1 MSQTPQERLRGS
13 IVPLVTPFD
22 DANQID
28 AAAIE
33 RLVDWQLAA
42 GTHGIS
48 VGGTTGEP
56 SALTA
61 AEREQLFRVTMA
73 AVAGRAP
80 VVLGS
85 GSNNIEE
92 TLALT
97 GVAAQLGADAALV
110 IVPYYNKPSQEGL
123 FQHFRTVAA
132 SVPSLPIIVY
142 NIPGRTAANMEPETL
157 KRLRSACPNVIGVKE
172 ANRDFEQVS
181 AVLAT
186 VGRDFLVYSGIE
198 ALCYPMLA
206 VGGAGHIS
214 ATANIL
220 PAPVADLYNLVA
232 RNDYAA
238 ARDLHFHLL
247 ALNQA
252 LFWETNP
259 APVKAAMGMMG
270 LIRPAVRLPL
280 VSISEAHRAGLE
292 QILREYGI
300 PITDSAASDFPG
312 REGPA

>member
-1 MSQTPQERLRGS
+1 MNQQPEQRLRGS

-22 DANQID
+22 DENHLD
-28 AAAIE
+28 EAALK
-33 RLVDWQLAA
+33 RLVDWQLES

-56 SALTA
+56 SALSI
-61 AEREQLFRVTMA
+61 AEREQLFRATVA
-73 AVAGRAP
+73 AVAQRAP
-80 VVLGS
+80 VVLGT

-97 GVAAQLGADAALV
+97 QIAAELEADAALV

-123 FQHFRTVAA
+123 FQHFRTVA
-132 SVPSLPIIVY
+132 SSQPNLPVIVY
-142 NIPGRTAANMEPETL
+142 NIPGRTATNMEPETL
-157 KRLRSACPNVIGVKE
+157 KRLRHACPNVIGVKE

-181 AVLAT
+181 QVLHT

-220 PAPVADLYNLVA
+220 PRPVADIYNLVA
-232 RNDYAA
+232 AGDFAG
-238 ARDLHFHLL
+238 ARDLHFDLL
-247 ALNQA
+247 AVNQA

-270 LIRPAVRLPL
+270 LIRPHVRLPL
-280 VSISEAHRAGLE
+280 VSITAAHHEALAKLLG
-292 QILREYGI
+292 EYGLL
-300 PITDSAASDFPG
+300 
-312 REGPA
+312 PAKEVHA

>member
-1 MSQTPQERLRGS
+1 MRQQPEKRLRGS

-28 AAAIE
+28 VAAIE
-33 RLVDWQLAA
+33 RLVDWQLAE

-61 AEREQLFRVTMA
+61 AEREQVFRVTVA
-73 AVAGRAP
+73 AVNGRAP

-85 GSNNIEE
+85 GSNNLEE

-97 GVAAQLGADAALV
+97 QLASQLGADAALV

-123 FQHFRTVAA
+123 FQHFRTVAG
-132 SVPSLPIIVY
+132 SVPNLPVIVY
-142 NIPGRTAANMEPETL
+142 NIPGRTATNMEPATL
-157 KRLRSACPNVIGVKE
+157 KRLRAACPNVIGVKE
-172 ANRDFEQVS
+172 ANKDFEQVS
-181 AVLAT
+181 QVLHT

-220 PAPVADLYNLVA
+220 PGLVANLYNLVA
-232 RNDYAA
+232 QNDYDA
-238 ARDLHFHLL
+238 ARDLHYRLL
-247 ALNQA
+247 ELNQA

-280 VSISEAHRAGLE
+280 VAISDAHRAGLE
-292 QILREYGI
+292 QVLAAYGLLGHG
-300 PITDSAASDFPG
+300 G
-312 REGPA
+312 RPAKEGRPT

>member
-1 MSQTPQERLRGS
+1 MSFLPQERLRGS

-28 AAAIE
+28 AAAIQ
-33 RLVDWQLAA
+33 RLVDWQLTE

-61 AEREQLFRVTMA
+61 AEREQLLRVTVA
-73 AVAGRAP
+73 AVKGRAP
-80 VVLGS
+80 VVLGT
-85 GSNNIEE
+85 GSNNLEE

-97 GVAAQLGADAALV
+97 QVASELGADAALV

-123 FQHFRTVAA
+123 FQHFRTVAG
-132 SVPSLPIIVY
+132 SVPNLPVIVY
-142 NIPGRTAANMEPETL
+142 NIPGRTATNMEPATL
-157 KRLRSACPNVIGVKE
+157 KRLRAACPNVIGVKE
-172 ANRDFEQVS
+172 ANKDFEQVS
-181 AVLAT
+181 QVLHT

-220 PAPVADLYNLVA
+220 PRPVADLYNLVA
-232 RNDYAA
+232 QGDYAG
-238 ARDLHFHLL
+238 ARDLHFRLL
-247 ALNQA
+247 ELNQA

-280 VSISEAHRAGLE
+280 VSISDAHRAGLE
-292 QILREYGI
+292 KVLADYGLL
-300 PITDSAASDFPG
+300 SGAA
-312 REGPA
+312 R